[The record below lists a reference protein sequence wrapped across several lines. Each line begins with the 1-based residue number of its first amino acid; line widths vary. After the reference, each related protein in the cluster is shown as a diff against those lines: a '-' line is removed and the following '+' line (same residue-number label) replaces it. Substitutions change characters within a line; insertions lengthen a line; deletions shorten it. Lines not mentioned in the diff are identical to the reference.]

1 MKLKESVALTERL
14 RAAEVRLGVV
24 GPTDPSKCQV
34 VEIDAKVKPVV
45 KRVRMTDKNRYVEEV
60 EEPLGGQAKRIPLKA
75 NVDNGVENA
84 IHALQTERDQQF
96 LEERRRL
103 EMARLRRFV

>member
-45 KRVRMTDKNRYVEEV
+45 KRVRMADKHRYVEE

-84 IHALQTERDQQF
+84 IHALQTERDEQF